1 MLQIRLNQAELSKL
15 NEFLTPGWVRKIDAI
30 KVVKNAAHH
39 RIDAVSV
46 VNPAPGVGLAEA
58 KDAVEVL
65 MAERGIIG
73 LDGLASPMP
82 TSPRGRIV
90 TLQPI
95 KRIIVDMGSGEIE
108 VDLEGMSLQFLSQ
121 MNKVPLSEIAALV
134 DLYNRVKEWTE
145 QHS

>member
-1 MLQIRLNQAELSKL
+1 MLQIRLNLAEFSKL
-15 NEFLTPGWVRKIDAI
+15 NEFLTPGGVRMISAI

-39 RIDAVSV
+39 RTDPL
-46 VNPAPGVGLAEA
+46 NPGSGVGLAEA

-65 MAERGIIG
+65 MAERGILG
-73 LDGLASPMP
+73 LDGGPSPMP
-82 TSPRGRIV
+82 TNPRGRIV

>member
-1 MLQIRLNQAELSKL
+1 
-15 NEFLTPGWVRKIDAI
+15 
-30 KVVKNAAHH
+30 
-39 RIDAVSV
+39 
-46 VNPAPGVGLAEA
+46 
-58 KDAVEVL
+58 
-65 MAERGIIG
+65 
-73 LDGLASPMP
+73 MP
-82 TSPRGRIV
+82 TNPRGRIV